1 MAQSR
6 SKFAN
11 YSEDY
16 LVVLRSRAERRERI
30 SVIYSVGDKRRSLY
44 VYKVQLND
52 TVSLADSLQEP
63 VPGVSEIPR
72 IKRT

>member
-1 MAQSR
+1 MARCR

-16 LVVLRSRAERRERI
+16 YLVFLLCRTERRERI
-30 SVIYSVGDKRRSLY
+30 SVIYSVGDNRRSLY
-44 VYKVQLND
+44 AYKVQLNY
-52 TVSLADSLQEP
+52 TLALQEP